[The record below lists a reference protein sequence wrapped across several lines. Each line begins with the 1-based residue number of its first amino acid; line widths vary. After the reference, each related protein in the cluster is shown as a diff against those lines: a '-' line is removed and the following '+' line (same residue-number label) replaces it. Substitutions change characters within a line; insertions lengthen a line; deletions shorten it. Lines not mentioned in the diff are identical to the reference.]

1 MAAIIIATVI
11 IIAVIFLRKA
21 LRQAREIG
29 LAENVIKKTV
39 RVSGIFSIVPS
50 IPIAI
55 GLAAMVPLLGVAL
68 PWIRLS
74 VIGSV
79 QYELFAADA
88 AASVTGA
95 VSAAGALGPAAFN
108 TAAWIMT
115 LSIMSGPIFCIFF
128 LRKYENGLDKLK
140 KKDKKWADL
149 LVTAIFMGLVGT
161 IGGQQIA
168 KGGIFLATLCVSAVI
183 MAVCGLLVRK
193 GKVWRLEGFALP
205 ISMIGSLAAAFVLA
219 TS

>member
-115 LSIMSGPIFCIFF
+115 LSIMSGPIF
-128 LRKYENGLDKLK
+128 
-140 KKDKKWADL
+140 
-149 LVTAIFMGLVGT
+149 
-161 IGGQQIA
+161 
-168 KGGIFLATLCVSAVI
+168 
-183 MAVCGLLVRK
+183 
-193 GKVWRLEGFALP
+193 
-205 ISMIGSLAAAFVLA
+205 
-219 TS
+219 